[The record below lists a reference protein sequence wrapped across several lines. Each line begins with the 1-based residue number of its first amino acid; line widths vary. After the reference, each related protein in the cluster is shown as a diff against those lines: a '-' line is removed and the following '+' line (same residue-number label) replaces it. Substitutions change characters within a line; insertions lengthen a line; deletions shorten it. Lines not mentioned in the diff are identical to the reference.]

1 MTTGTRLTSYSHGAG
16 CACKL
21 AQYELA
27 EIIGGLDGSVP
38 LTHPDLLVGIESS
51 DDAGVYRITDDL
63 AIVQTIDFFT
73 PIVDEPHDWGR
84 ITAANALSDVY
95 AMGGRPLTALQVVAW
110 PRDTLPFSLLSQ
122 VIGGAGEILRKAGVT
137 IIGGH
142 SVDDPE
148 PKYGMAV
155 TGVIHPDRVLRN
167 RGARPGD
174 AIVLTKRI
182 GTGLVS
188 TAIKRGLAD
197 ASVRDAAVASMIE
210 LNDRAG
216 NAAVAAAAWAATDVT
231 GFGLLG
237 HLKEMLGEEVGA
249 EIDPA
254 AVPHLPGARGFAED
268 GVVAGGTRRNLSH
281 AAGFTDFGDT
291 DEATRILLADAQT
304 SGGLLLALAPESIG
318 RFTDAFGGEVWTI
331 GRFTDEGRGRIRAA
345 G

>member
-1 MTTGTRLTSYSHGAG
+1 MTADTRLTSYSHGAG

-27 EIIGGLDGSVP
+27 EIIGGLDGTVP
-38 LTHPDLLVGIESS
+38 LTHPDLLVGIEGS
-51 DDAGVYRITDDL
+51 DDAGVYRVTDDL

-73 PIVDEPHDWGR
+73 PIVDEPDDWGR

-110 PRDTLPFSLLSQ
+110 PRETLPFALLSE
-122 VIGGAGEILRKAGVT
+122 VIGGAGEILQKAGVT
-137 IIGGH
+137 IVGGH

-148 PKYGMAV
+148 PKYGMAI

-167 RGARPGD
+167 RGARPD
-174 AIVLTKRI
+174 DVLVLTKRL

-188 TAIKRGLAD
+188 TAIKRGIAD
-197 ASVRDAAVASMIE
+197 GGVRDAAVASMIE

-216 NAAVAAAAWAATDVT
+216 NAAMAAGAAAATDVT

-237 HLKEMLGEEVGA
+237 HLKEMLGDAVGV
-249 EIDPA
+249 EIDPG
-254 AVPHLPGARGFAED
+254 AVPYLPGAQGFAAD
-268 GVVAGGTRRNLSH
+268 GVVAGGTRRNLQH
-281 AAGFTDFGDT
+281 AEGFTDFGAA

-304 SGGLLLALAPESIG
+304 SGGLLVALAADRVG
-318 RFTDAFGGEVWTI
+318 QFADAFGGEVWTI
-331 GRFTDEGRGRIRAA
+331 GRFTDGTRGQIRVV